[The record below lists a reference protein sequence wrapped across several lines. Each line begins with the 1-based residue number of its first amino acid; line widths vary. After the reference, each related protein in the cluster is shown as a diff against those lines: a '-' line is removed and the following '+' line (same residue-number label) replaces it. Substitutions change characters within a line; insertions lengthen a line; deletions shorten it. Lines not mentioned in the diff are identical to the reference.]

1 MAFDS
6 IFVLCHI
13 SFNVVTLASPV
24 ETEKFQPSLWTA
36 QFPLVSF
43 VRQRQ
48 GKVMYWNNSTSIW
61 QKATISYHIT
71 SVQPHDKFPKFCFVV
86 SFGVARLNSCGR
98 ELLRQNILSQH
109 CKELW
114 QTGTQAASLVESVI
128 TSCNTS
134 LLIFHNMITSLEMVS
149 VRHVYKFIYI
159 LTFSCPKQF
168 QQASQYSVGSNP
180 PAWSLKANT
189 QSLARWN
196 RRKPDGPKN
205 SETESNL
212 AHYNYNKSA
221 EAMLEACN

>member
-1 MAFDS
+1 M
-6 IFVLCHI
+6 
-13 SFNVVTLASPV
+13 LASPV
-24 ETEKFQPSLWTA
+24 ETEKFQPSPWTA

-149 VRHVYKFIYI
+149 VRHVYKFIYHI
-159 LTFSCPKQF
+159 HIFMSKTISTGIPIQCRLQSSSLEPKSQHTEFSALKQ
-168 QQASQYSVGSNP
+168 
-180 PAWSLKANT
+180 KKT
-189 QSLARWN
+189 RW
-196 RRKPDGPKN
+196 P
-205 SETESNL
+205 
-212 AHYNYNKSA
+212 
-221 EAMLEACN
+221 